1 MSMTGITIGVALSL
15 TDRLSAPLKGVTGQI
30 ERLSTKLAAAGA
42 AAYALSSALSG
53 VSQRAQAIALRS
65 AQAWVAFDDARAV
78 LASMPGI
85 TDEALTQIT
94 KRARAFTRENK
105 VTLGEYLDTT
115 YNILSAG
122 IPEALANYATE
133 VSVKVAQATRGAT
146 AEAGEAVAILYNNM
160 RDPTREITV
169 EFARMGDAITATQ
182 QRFQLRNLSQLT
194 EGLKYATPAAKTAKL
209 AVEDMNA
216 ALGRLN
222 SAGLQGSMAG
232 TALANM
238 LANRFKAAEEIGF
251 KVAVKRGT
259 GELDLLRTLENLK
272 RAVGDVNKLTPEME
286 SKLRKGFGDEGFRAV
301 MLLLG
306 QTEVLK
312 EDLEAI
318 RNSAGSFERASRI
331 INESAGAKW
340 QQAMNRLNDLWLRLG
355 EAMKPALD
363 WLGEWITRLTD
374 GINALLDRFPNL
386 SKWIGA
392 AVLGVAGLSAALAA
406 VGTALIGLAALGKL
420 RQIGD
425 IIGGFFGMRGRTG
438 APAAGSGGRASLLP
452 DVQKVW
458 VVNLPG
464 GLGGALPNIGGAR
477 GMAGKAA
484 RTLGSLIRSLVAGVW
499 TPLALVW
506 QTLAFW
512 GSKLIGVAGAVGS
525 AIVSA
530 AGAAARAIFILG
542 RAVLT
547 HPIGLL
553 LTAIA
558 VAAYLIWRNWSVI
571 GPKLAA
577 VWGEVKG
584 AFSAAWE
591 WISALPGE
599 MLAIGGQIMDGL
611 LAGLRARWTEMLAI
625 GGQIMDGLLEGL
637 RACWTE
643 MFAIGGQIMDGLLA
657 GLRARWTALKDA
669 VSGIASGIVG
679 SVRDAL
685 GIRSP
690 SRVFAEIGGHLMGG
704 LQLGIER
711 AANLPLSAMRGVAAA
726 LAAPITAGAIALAPL
741 AQAVEPTAAAS
752 SPPIQITVNLNG
764 PASPEA
770 AQDVAAAVRREVER
784 ALAEQARRDALA
796 RRARLIDGGIA

>member
-1 MSMTGITIGVALSL
+1 MTGITIGVALSL

-65 AQAWVAFDDARAV
+65 AQAFVAFDDARAV

-94 KRARAFTRENK
+94 NRARAFTRENK

-133 VSVKVAQATRGAT
+133 VSIKVAQATRGAT

-160 RDPTREITV
+160 RDPTREMTA

-232 TALANM
+232 TALASM
-238 LANRFKAAEEIGF
+238 LANRFKAAKEIGF

-286 SKLRKGFGDEGFRAV
+286 AKLRKGFGDEGFRAV

-306 QTEVLK
+306 QTEVLR

-363 WLGEWITRLTD
+363 WLGEWIARLTD

-420 RQIGD
+420 RQIKD

-464 GLGGALPNIGGAR
+464 GLGGARPNIGGAR
-477 GMAGKAA
+477 GMAGSAA

-499 TPLALVW
+499 MPLALVW
-506 QTLAFW
+506 QTLAGW
-512 GSKLIGVAGAVGS
+512 GGKLIGVAGAVGS
-525 AIVSA
+525 AIASA
-530 AGAAARAIFILG
+530 AGAAARAILILG

-547 HPIGLL
+547 NPIGLL

-591 WISALPGE
+591 WISALPG
-599 MLAIGGQIMDGL
+599 
-611 LAGLRARWTEMLAI
+611 EMLAI

>member
-1 MSMTGITIGVALSL
+1 MSMTGMAIGVAIAL

-65 AQAWVAFDDARAV
+65 AQAFVAFDDARAV

-85 TDEALTQIT
+85 TDAALTQIT
-94 KRARAFTRENK
+94 NRARAFTRQNK

-160 RDPTREITV
+160 RDPTREMTA

-182 QRFQLRNLSQLT
+182 QRFQLRNLAQLT

-238 LANRFKAAEEIGF
+238 LANRFKAAKEIGF
-251 KVAVKRGT
+251 RVAVKRGT

-272 RAVGDVNKLTPEME
+272 RAVGDINKLTPEME
-286 SKLRKGFGDEGFRAV
+286 AKLRRGFGDEGFRAV

-306 QTEVLK
+306 QTEVLR

-363 WLGEWITRLTD
+363 WLGEWIVKLTD
-374 GINALLDRFPNL
+374 GMNALLDRFPSL
-386 SKWIGA
+386 SKWIGG

-438 APAAGSGGRASLLP
+438 APAAGSGGLASLLP

-477 GMAGKAA
+477 GMAGRAA
-484 RTLGSLIRSLVAGVW
+484 RTLGSRIRSLVAGVW

-512 GSKLIGVAGAVGS
+512 GGKLIGVAGAVGS

-571 GPKLAA
+571 GPRLAA

-611 LAGLRARWTEMLAI
+611 LAGLRTRWTEMLAI

-637 RACWTE
+637 RA
-643 MFAIGGQIMDGLLA
+643 
-657 GLRARWTALKDA
+657 RWTALKDT
-669 VSGIASGIVG
+669 VSGIASGLAD

-711 AANLPLSAMRGVAAA
+711 AASLPLSAMRGVAAA

-741 AQAVEPTAAAS
+741 AQAVEPAALTASPTKANGMPGAAS

-770 AQDVAAAVRREVER
+770 AQDVATAVRREVER

>member
-1 MSMTGITIGVALSL
+1 MSMTGMTIGVTIALA
-15 TDRLSAPLKGVTGQI
+15 DRLSAPLKGVTGQI

-42 AAYALSSALSG
+42 AAHALSSALSG

-65 AQAWVAFDDARAV
+65 AQAFVAFDDARAV
-78 LASMPGI
+78 LASMPGV

-94 KRARAFTRENK
+94 NRARAFTRENK
-105 VTLGEYLDTT
+105 VTLSEYLDTT

-160 RDPTREITV
+160 RDPTREMTA

-194 EGLKYATPAAKTAKL
+194 EGLKYATPAAKTARL

-238 LANRFKAAEEIGF
+238 LANRFKAAKEIGF
-251 KVAVKRGT
+251 KVAVKKGT

-272 RAVGDVNKLTPEME
+272 RAVGDINKLTPEME
-286 SKLRKGFGDEGFRAV
+286 AKLRKGFGDEGFRAV

-318 RNSAGSFERASRI
+318 RNSAGSFERASKI
-331 INESAGAKW
+331 INDSAGAKW

-363 WLGEWITRLTD
+363 WLGEWIVKLTD
-374 GINALLDRFPNL
+374 GINTLLDRFPNL

-406 VGTALIGLAALGKL
+406 VGTALIGIAALGKL
-420 RQIGD
+420 RQIKD
-425 IIGGFFGMRGRTG
+425 IIGGFFGKTG
-438 APAAGSGGRASLLP
+438 TPGTGTPAAGGSGLGSLLP

-464 GLGGALPNIGGAR
+464 GGLGGALPDIGGA
-477 GMAGKAA
+477 GGKGGVAGKAGEAA
-484 RTLGSLIRSLVAGVW
+484 RTLGARIRSLAVGAWMQLSLAWQKLAG
-499 TPLALVW
+499 
-506 QTLAFW
+506 W
-512 GSKLIGVAGAVGS
+512 GGKLIGIAASVGS
-525 AIVSA
+525 AIASA
-530 AGAAARAIFILG
+530 AGAAARAILMLG
-542 RAVLT
+542 RVVLLN
-547 HPIGLL
+547 PIGLT

-558 VAAYLIWRNWSVI
+558 VAAYLIWRNWGVI

-577 VWGEVKG
+577 VWGAVKG

-591 WISALPGE
+591 WIGALPGK
-599 MLAIGGQIMDGL
+599 MLAIGRQIIDGM
-611 LAGLRARWTEMLAI
+611 LAGLRARW
-625 GGQIMDGLLEGL
+625 Q
-637 RACWTE
+637 
-643 MFAIGGQIMDGLLA
+643 
-657 GLRARWTALKDA
+657 ALKEA
-669 VSGIASGIVG
+669 VSGIASGIAD
-679 SVRDAL
+679 SVRGAL

-690 SRVFAEIGGHLMGG
+690 SRVFAEIGSHLMGG
-704 LQLGIER
+704 LQRGIER
-711 AANLPLSAMRGVAAA
+711 AANLPIAAMRSVTAR
-726 LAAPITAGAIALAPL
+726 LAAPITAGAVAFAPL
-741 AQAVEPTAAAS
+741 AQAVEPVALPQPADAVRTIRQAVEPSQTTASPSAATGM
-752 SPPIQITVNLNG
+752 PGAATAPAPIQITVNLNG
-764 PASPEA
+764 PTTPEA

-784 ALAEQARRDALA
+784 ALAEQARREALA